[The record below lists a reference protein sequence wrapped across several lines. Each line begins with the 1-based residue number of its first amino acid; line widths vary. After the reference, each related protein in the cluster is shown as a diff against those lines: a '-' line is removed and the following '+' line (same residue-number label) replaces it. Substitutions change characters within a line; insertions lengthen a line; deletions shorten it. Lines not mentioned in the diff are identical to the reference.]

1 MSISVTCLDEKVQEL
16 FGQAAIKKSLAPFN
30 AQFRRLPRFVAD
42 YLIATLVEPENP
54 TPGIAKIERL
64 LRNHFI
70 DAGQAELA
78 KSRIRESEEHQYVLF
93 GNARVRY
100 EEHADEYLAEVPALG
115 DRNVRV
121 KKELIADHGPVLM
134 TTGAYGTYTIAY
146 APENNKSCK
155 RQSPFVIVDF
165 KPMQITQIDLNEFV
179 RAREHF
185 STEEWVDMIV
195 TSIGFNP
202 EQIAVEAKLIYLA
215 RLIVLVE
222 PNVNLI
228 ELGPPE
234 TGKTYNFKM
243 STYTHVIQ
251 GSNTTV
257 ASLFYNK
264 LRREVGLI
272 GHRDCVIFDEIRY
285 ANRREM
291 DEVFGML
298 QCYMNDG
305 WFTRDNQGTFSSECG
320 IVILGNIPTDR
331 EKQAPKGY
339 HKHLFMPLPA
349 AMRQD
354 QDGAFLDRIH
364 GFIPGWLAP
373 QISTDCYATGYG
385 LMADYLS
392 EVMHQM
398 RGRNYQYIITDRV
411 NFKGMG
417 QRNATAVTRL
427 ASGLLKL
434 VYPHRNADTIE
445 PEELGWAMNRAIKL
459 RQLVVDQLHVI
470 APGDFPATRLDYEI
484 K

>member
-1 MSISVTCLDEKVQEL
+1 MSSSLVDLNDKVRDL

-42 YLIATLVEPENP
+42 YLISSLVDPDNP
-54 TPGIAKIERL
+54 GPGIAKIERL
-64 LRNHFI
+64 MKEHFV
-70 DAGQAELA
+70 DAGQADLA
-78 KSRIRESEEHQYVLF
+78 KSRIRESEDHQYVLF

-100 EEHADEYLAEVPALG
+100 EEHLDEYLAEVPALG

-121 KKELIADHGPVLM
+121 RKELVEKYGPVLL

-146 APENNKSCK
+146 APEDRPGK
-155 RQSPFVIVDF
+155 RQSPFVIVEF
-165 KPMQITQIDLNEFV
+165 KPMQITRIEPDEFIE
-179 RAREHF
+179 AREHF
-185 STEEWVDMIV
+185 TTEEWVDLLI
-195 TSIGFNP
+195 TSIGFDP
-202 EQIAVEAKLIYLA
+202 AQIAAEAKVIYLA
-215 RLIVLVE
+215 RLTVLVE
-222 PNVNLI
+222 PNVNLV

-234 TGKTYNFKM
+234 TGKSYNYKM
-243 STYTHVIQ
+243 STYTHIIQ

-272 GHRDCVIFDEIRY
+272 GHRDCVVFDEIRY
-285 ANRREM
+285 ANRKEM
-291 DEVFGML
+291 EEVFGML

-305 WFTRDNQGTFSSECG
+305 WFTRDSQGSFSSESG
-320 IVILGNIPTDR
+320 IVFLGNIPTDR
-331 EKQAPKGY
+331 EKRLPKGHY
-339 HKHLFMPLPA
+339 RHLFMPLPA

-373 QISTDCYATGYG
+373 QINTDSYATGYG

-398 RGRNYQYIITDRV
+398 RTRNYQYIITDRV
-411 NFKGMG
+411 DFDGMG

-434 VYPHRNADTIE
+434 VYPHRNADTIL
-445 PEELGWAMNRAIKL
+445 PEELDWAMSEAVSL
-459 RQLVVDQLHVI
+459 RQLVVDQLAII
-470 APGDFPATRLDYEI
+470 APGDFGGTKLRYRI